1 LVGVLTQPDR
11 RSGRGRQL
19 QPNAIK
25 SWATESGIEVRTPI
39 QPTDEENKWIKEKEA
54 DLVLVMAYGHILSQK
69 FLDSA
74 QQGCYNLHASLLP
87 AYRGASPI
95 ETSLACG
102 DDKTGVTLMRMVRK
116 MDAGPVVD
124 QESIPITKEDTGAS
138 LREKLAKACVPLID
152 RNLTELL
159 CGEATEREQ
168 DPNGVT
174 YCRKL
179 GKEDSYFDF
188 SLTAEQLECRSRA
201 FQAWPGS
208 VFFYEGIPLR
218 VGECRVS
225 TEKHYKPGELVVED
239 SKLLLGTGERALQI
253 LQLQK
258 PGGKMLAV
266 SDFLRGF
273 PIKQPCQ
280 IAFASSS
287 SLVSEKFH

>member
-1 LVGVLTQPDR
+1 
-11 RSGRGRQL
+11 
-19 QPNAIK
+19 
-25 SWATESGIEVRTPI
+25 
-39 QPTDEENKWIKEKEA
+39 
-54 DLVLVMAYGHILSQK
+54 
-69 FLDSA
+69 
-74 QQGCYNLHASLLP
+74 
-87 AYRGASPI
+87 
-95 ETSLACG
+95 
-102 DDKTGVTLMRMVRK
+102 MRMVRK

-159 CGEATEREQ
+159 CGEAKEREQ

-201 FQAWPGS
+201 FQTWPGS
-208 VFFYEGIPLR
+208 VFFYDGIPLR
-218 VGECRVS
+218 VGECKVS
-225 TEKHYKPGELVVED
+225 TEKHYKPGELVVKD

-287 SLVSEKFH
+287 ILVSEKFH